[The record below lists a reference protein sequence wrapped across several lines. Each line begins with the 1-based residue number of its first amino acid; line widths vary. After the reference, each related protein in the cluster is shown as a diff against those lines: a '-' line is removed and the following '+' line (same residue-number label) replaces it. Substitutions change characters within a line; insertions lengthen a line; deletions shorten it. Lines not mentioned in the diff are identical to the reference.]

1 MEQLDPHI
9 EDLIIAY
16 LSETISTEDN
26 RQLNAWLQE
35 NPANRDI
42 LRRCH
47 EIWMTIKAEHQATN
61 YDWQAGFA
69 KFNKRKQEQL
79 RPVEPRKQRR
89 IFGFVR
95 YAAVLIIAVS
105 LAAVLCYRQGRNS
118 WMGQLADASMN
129 VPMGSTMALR
139 LPDGTQV
146 NLNGG
151 STLSYPQSFGL
162 KSRKVKLSGEAYFTI
177 VHHTDQPIEIL
188 TSKMTVRDIG
198 TKLNITN
205 YPEDS
210 QARIVIDEGSVELKT
225 GNDTQASI
233 IVAGQE
239 AIIDKRSGHITIAN
253 KQSDGNAWSK
263 GELIF
268 HNTTVADIAK
278 RLERTYNIDISIH
291 HPATA
296 NKRFYGTFS
305 TREQIYTDILQ
316 ALKETGTLRYAIRG
330 RHIDIY

>member
-1 MEQLDPHI
+1 MQLDPHI

-16 LSETISTEDN
+16 LSGNISDEDN
-26 RQLNAWLQE
+26 QMLKAWLSKD
-35 NPANRDI
+35 PANRTI
-42 LRRCH
+42 LRRCR
-47 EIWMTIKAEHQATN
+47 EIWITTQAERQATN
-61 YDWQAGFA
+61 YDWKAGFE
-69 KFNKRKQEQL
+69 KFCLRKEQQQQQT
-79 RPVEPRKQRR
+79 RSQRNYR
-89 IFGFVR
+89 LVKLLR
-95 YAAVLIIAVS
+95 YAALLVFAVS
-105 LAAVLCYRQGRNS
+105 VAAVICYRQGSQS
-118 WMGQLADASMN
+118 WEGQLADVEMK
-129 VPMGSTMALR
+129 VPMGSTLSLR

-146 NLNGG
+146 SLNGG

-162 KSRKVKLSGEAYFTI
+162 KDRKVNLTGEAYFAI

-205 YPEDS
+205 YPEDN
-210 QARIVIDEGSVELKT
+210 QAKVVIDEGSVELKT
-225 GNDTQASI
+225 GNDTQTSI

-239 AIIDKRSGHITIAN
+239 AIIDKQSGRISIVS
-253 KQSDGNAWSK
+253 KQYDGNAWSK

-291 HPATA
+291 HTATA

-305 TREQIYTDILQ
+305 TREQSYTDILQ
-316 ALKETGTLRYAIRG
+316 ALKETGTLKYTIRG

>member
-1 MEQLDPHI
+1 MQLDPHI

-16 LSETISTEDN
+16 LSGNISAEDN
-26 RQLNAWLQE
+26 QMLKAWLSKD
-35 NPANRDI
+35 PANRTI
-42 LRRCH
+42 LRRCR
-47 EIWMTIKAEHQATN
+47 EIWITTQAERQATN
-61 YDWQAGFA
+61 YDWKAGFEKFCLRKEQQQQQTRSQRNYRLA
-69 KFNKRKQEQL
+69 KL
-79 RPVEPRKQRR
+79 L
-89 IFGFVR
+89 R
-95 YAAVLIIAVS
+95 YAALLVFAVS
-105 LAAVLCYRQGRNS
+105 VAAVICYRQGSQS
-118 WMGQLADASMN
+118 WKGQLADVEMN
-129 VPMGSTMALR
+129 VPMGSTLSLR

-146 NLNGG
+146 SLNGG

-162 KSRKVKLSGEAYFTI
+162 KDRKVNLTGEAYFAI

-205 YPEDS
+205 YPEDN
-210 QARIVIDEGSVELKT
+210 QAKVVIDEGSVELKT
-225 GNDTQASI
+225 GNDTQTSI

-239 AIIDKRSGHITIAN
+239 AIIDKQSGRISIVS
-253 KQSDGNAWSK
+253 KQYDGNAWSK

-305 TREQIYTDILQ
+305 TREQSYTDILQ
-316 ALKETGTLRYAIRG
+316 ALKETGTLKYTIRG